1 MHLRILEIIG
11 AISPDIFQHDS
22 KCESF
27 QGPKYFKI
35 YLLVIVNRNMCTLI
49 KCYLG

>member
-22 KCESF
+22 NVKVFKDLNTS
-27 QGPKYFKI
+27 KYI
-35 YLLVIVNRNMCTLI
+35 YLL
-49 KCYLG
+49 